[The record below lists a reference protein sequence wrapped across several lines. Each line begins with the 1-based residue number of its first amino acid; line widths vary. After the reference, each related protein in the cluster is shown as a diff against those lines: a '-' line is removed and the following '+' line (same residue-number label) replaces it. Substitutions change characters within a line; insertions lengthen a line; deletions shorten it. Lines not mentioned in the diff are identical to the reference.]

1 MDWFCPK
8 FRLICLL
15 HNLDMLTEVCVAAN
29 VEVVS
34 TKLTSPREQW
44 LLCTLLDEG
53 DDGEKVNLSASY
65 SQST

>member
-1 MDWFCPK
+1 
-8 FRLICLL
+8 
-15 HNLDMLTEVCVAAN
+15 MLTEVCVAAN

-34 TKLTSPREQW
+34 TKLTSPRGQW
-44 LLCTLLDEG
+44 LLCTLLDEV